1 MEKNERWFELK
12 ALPTCSCGRSLCK
25 KGMLRELQ
33 SNKLHRPGP
42 SAGMIRS
49 SVVTIRLD
57 CFGCGRSWD
66 ARFLCVDRFE
76 RGTARAVPT
85 DCWPIRWNES
95 PEDALDHIIE
105 NRRREQAGEAPVQ
118 KAQSYV
124 PVMSQEDAER
134 ARRHIAEARARFGW
148 PS

>member
-1 MEKNERWFELK
+1 MKTEERWFELR
-12 ALPTCSCGRSLCK
+12 ALHTCSCGKSLCK

-33 SNKLHRPGP
+33 ANKIHRPGP
-42 SAGMIRS
+42 SAGLIRS
-49 SVVTIRLD
+49 SVATIRLD
-57 CFGCGRSWD
+57 CFACGRSWD

-76 RGTARAVPT
+76 RRPGKAVPT

-95 PEDALDHIIE
+95 AQDALDHIME

-118 KAQSYV
+118 KAPSYV
-124 PVMSQEDAER
+124 PVMTQEDAER
-134 ARRHIAEARARFGW
+134 ARKHIALARARFGW